1 MRRESDGERRRGRA
15 EGRTYRELF
24 MHATVA
30 DRYEERET
38 CGMVWQA
45 TDREETHIAPPIR
58 QHLILRLVPILATL
72 HITSTSSNPFSP
84 YNSH

>member
-58 QHLILRLVPILATL
+58 QHLILRLVHPHPRYTTHYFHILKPL
-72 HITSTSSNPFSP
+72 
-84 YNSH
+84 